1 MKLVILA
8 SMLFLLNISIVI
20 VDELN
25 IYHFKPGESDNWRQ
39 DIEDIQTQK
48 FDPDVAVDVAT
59 SFGFG
64 DFISGFKNFVTAL
77 WRITLLGNNLKMFG
91 LDPDGETSIVFL
103 FNTLGIFIYI
113 LGIFQFI
120 SNRGLKGMQ

>member
-20 VDELN
+20 VDTLG
-25 IYHFKPGESDNWRQ
+25 IYHFKPAESDNWRQ
-39 DIEDIQTQK
+39 DIEDVQAQK

-77 WRITLLGNNLKMFG
+77 WRATLMGNQLKIFG
-91 LDPDGETSIVFL
+91 LDNSLALL